1 MAQTALENRLAL
13 ATGLW
18 RAAIGGPLPKIPPG
32 DPADQ
37 IEQLELIVVDTVCKE
52 ATAENARE
60 AAVQTWDLVHDRPDE
75 DPVKKRVEKCHEHLA
90 ELSAGRIPTREEAE
104 AES

>member
-1 MAQTALENRLAL
+1 MAPTSLENRLAL

-32 DPADQ
+32 EPATQ

-52 ATAENARE
+52 ANAENARE
-60 AAVQTWDLVHDRPDE
+60 AAVQTWDLVHDRPDD
-75 DPVKKRVEKCHEHLA
+75 DPVKQRVAECHDHLA
-90 ELSAGRIPTREEAE
+90 KLSAGRIPTKGELD
-104 AES
+104 